1 MNVVNLEIKHKEYR
15 YFSWFCNQ
23 SSKLIRK
30 YVTKILS
37 LPIFSVF
44 MDGVFHCEKPYERSI
59 SPTRWYILSD
69 ERLYVWLVIGKD
81 TIERLSFKC
90 FPCDRSTRCRDDR
103 HISIE
108 WEGLECIAIDVE
120 KYLDDVSTDAIVFS
134 VSHRRILHDI
144 FIRRIFR
151 VFDDEVIRMHWA
163 RVGG

>member
-1 MNVVNLEIKHKEYR
+1 
-15 YFSWFCNQ
+15 
-23 SSKLIRK
+23 
-30 YVTKILS
+30 
-37 LPIFSVF
+37 
-44 MDGVFHCEKPYERSI
+44 MDGVFGCEKAYERSI
-59 SPTRWYILSD
+59 SPTRRYILSD
-69 ERLYVWLVIGKD
+69 ERLHEGLVVGKD
-81 TIERLSFKC
+81 AIERLSFKC

-108 WEGLECIAIDVE
+108 REGLECVIFDQE